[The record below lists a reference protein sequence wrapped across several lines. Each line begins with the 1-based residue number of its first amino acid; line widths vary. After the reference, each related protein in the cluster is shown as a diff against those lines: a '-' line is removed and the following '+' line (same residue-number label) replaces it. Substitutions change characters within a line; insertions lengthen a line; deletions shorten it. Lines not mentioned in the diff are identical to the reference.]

1 MLISSA
7 RRRILTVLALLIG
20 VVWGLFTFPADAQSP
35 AAHTS
40 ISAENANLDN
50 STPDKQ
56 PMDIPNIHKQPFFW
70 TVMVASL
77 LGWVLG
83 MVKGF
88 DGSKDWLTKY
98 WSAAPKP
105 CLFGIDLLIFVI
117 VGAYVGTG
125 LYQPA
130 TFTAALGAG
139 LSWPVALGALVS
151 KTADPNKQ
159 VLANIPAAVVP
170 RVNPAV
176 APKGGNR

>member
-1 MLISSA
+1 MGIVRCFS
-7 RRRILTVLALLIG
+7 VP
-20 VVWGLFTFPADAQSP
+20 PAHAQSP
-35 AAHTS
+35 ALQTTGSRDKA
-40 ISAENANLDN
+40 SADKT
-50 STPDKQ
+50 TPEKQ

-98 WSAAPKP
+98 WSAAPRP
-105 CLFGIDLLIFVI
+105 FLFGIDLLIFVV

-125 LYQPA
+125 LYQPSS
-130 TFTAALGAG
+130 FTAALGAG

-151 KTADPNKQ
+151 KTTDPNKQ
-159 VLANIPAAVVP
+159 VLAIAPAAAIP
-170 RVNPAV
+170 PAN
-176 APKGGNR
+176 APAAAQGGNR